1 MNNELWQKILFA
13 SLRAGRQMTID
24 VTGVSMEPTMRA
36 GDRITLC
43 RAERYEIGDILVF
56 TYKGE
61 LLVHRLLKEEN
72 GRYFCKGDNAFRLED
87 VTEEEIAGKVIL
99 CNGQPLFPFSP
110 EEIALSYLV
119 NRAFRKCGY
128 DAEKTKQSGI
138 YRFYHQTIQKAE
150 DNTMKYKK
158 NESMDYIPSDET
170 SLAVFDPESGD
181 THFFDET
188 GIDILNCL
196 DDPCNLPTLLDRLCE
211 IYDATP
217 DDIREDVQ
225 AFLVQCVSKKVV
237 EVV

>member
-13 SLRAGRQMTID
+13 NLRAGRQMTIE
-24 VTGVSMEPTMRA
+24 VTGVSMEPTMHA
-36 GDRITLC
+36 GDKITLC
-43 RAERYEIGDILVF
+43 RAEKYELGDVLVF
-56 TYKGE
+56 CYKGE

-87 VTEEEIAGKVIL
+87 VSEEQIAGKVSL
-99 CNGQPLFPFSP
+99 CNGRPLALFSP
-110 EEIALSYLV
+110 EELALSYLV

-128 DAEKTKQSGI
+128 DVEKTKQSGI

-150 DNTMKYKK
+150 ENTMKYKK

-225 AFLVQCVSKKVV
+225 AFLVQCISKKVV